1 VSVGGAQA
9 LGAVGGDQ
17 LVEVRVGIH
26 AALPSLDANYL
37 YVERK
42 SYDMKYLDV
51 KRNCDHTA
59 PDA

>member
-37 YVERK
+37 YVELK

-51 KRNCDHTA
+51 K
-59 PDA
+59 